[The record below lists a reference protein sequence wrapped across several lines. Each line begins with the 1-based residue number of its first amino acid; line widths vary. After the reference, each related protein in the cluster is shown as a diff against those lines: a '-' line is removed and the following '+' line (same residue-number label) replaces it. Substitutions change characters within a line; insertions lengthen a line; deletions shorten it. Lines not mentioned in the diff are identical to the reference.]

1 MDERRKDIRRKLT
14 SYDVQKKQLKKL
26 QKATEK
32 GQPDKETLMQIEYI
46 ESYLREADEM
56 IAKFEE
62 LCGKVARKYIV
73 DIFVKHTKIEDI
85 AQKNGVSK
93 RKVEAYLTFWIN
105 CYLEDRKPAAKETPW
120 SEQK

>member
-1 MDERRKDIRRKLT
+1 MDDRRKDIRRKLT

-26 QKATEK
+26 QKAAEK

-62 LCGKVARKYIV
+62 LCGKTARRYIV
-73 DIFVKHTKIEDI
+73 DIFAKHTKIEDI

-120 SEQK
+120 SIQK